1 MKTKMMET
9 LGEQGLTLPSQ
20 VEAGLAAN
28 DRLKYYFSLLQV
40 ARDHADQPEQSSP
53 SLRPERLVAGVVD
66 ATLDQL
72 VAATRKEGASYH
84 LPGCGQLLT
93 SIADDATVLIL
104 GNNGYEPATKG
115 RNGFVCLVWRSWEAG
130 LNDPEFWN
138 PRIRSPLC
146 LNAAAARSILPAS
159 LERTKWALA
168 GLSRKNIGDRI
179 KAAVAANTFA
189 MPAPGAMAFMMSKTQ
204 YLGDAAGHW
213 HPHVMFFVAHTEGGD
228 WGADLAGS
236 PVFAGQGDPEPT
248 TTFFVPVTQWSDGTA
263 SVMEKH

>member
-1 MKTKMMET
+1 MRNRHSAIRAVCAIGA
-9 LGEQGLTLPSQ
+9 LFC
-20 VEAGLAAN
+20 AGLC
-28 DRLKYYFSLLQV
+28 
-40 ARDHADQPEQSSP
+40 
-53 SLRPERLVAGVVD
+53 AGAEEPKSGYAVM
-66 ATLDQL
+66 APLDQYRMASPADEIAL
-72 VAATRKEGASYH
+72 ARSAA
-84 LPGCGQLLT
+84 PT
-93 SIADDATVLIL
+93 SIAGDATVLIL

-204 YLGDAAGHW
+204 YLDDTAGHW
-213 HPHVMFFVAHTEGGD
+213 HPHVMFFVAHTESGD
-228 WGADLAGS
+228 
-236 PVFAGQGDPEPT
+236 
-248 TTFFVPVTQWSDGTA
+248 
-263 SVMEKH
+263 